1 MANLYQKALEKVWKT
16 YAEDVG
22 KSLIHLG
29 ALGWFLSAA
38 AQVTM
43 IAKNNDI
50 SKKEKEFL
58 IPQEIADGVINV
70 GLYYT
75 ICQGIKKGCESLLE
89 NGHFMTQ
96 KSFKT
101 IMQMK
106 QSPNSVQDFIKAQSE
121 LFRFNGLLKG
131 KKNKG
136 LGNLSSFYK
145 GFINIVENLYDKDKN
160 KASRR
165 YNRIFKEAFGY
176 YLEENNIEKTRV
188 FVNRAFKD
196 YKLFKNGMGIVAA
209 VGASVLSCNII
220 TPITRNIT
228 ANHFQKKSLDKNKKN
243 LPQVQPKPYVL
254 PVSKTYNGFKI

>member
-1 MANLYQKALEKVWKT
+1 MANLWQMGLEKAWKT

-43 IAKNNDI
+43 IAKNDDI
-50 SKKEKEFL
+50 SRKEKEFL

-89 NGHFMTQ
+89 KGHFMTQ

-101 IMQMK
+101 IMQLK

-121 LFRFNGLLKG
+121 LFRFKGLLKG
-131 KKNKG
+131 NKNKG

-145 GFINIVENLYDKDKN
+145 GFINLIDRLYVEDRGIIK
-160 KASRR
+160 
-165 YNRIFKEAFGY
+165 YNEIFKQAFGY
-176 YLEENNIEKTRV
+176 YLEQKNIEKTRV

-196 YKLFKNGMGIVAA
+196 YNLFKNGMGIVAA

-220 TPITRNIT
+220 TPITRNMT
-228 ANHFQKKSLDKNKKN
+228 ANYFQKKSIDKNKKN
-243 LPQVQPKPYVL
+243 LPQVPPKPYVL